1 MLYILLILF
10 IYYSYRYA
18 WWKKAVN
25 YNYPRILMYHMITE
39 HKKGVKFN
47 GLRVSPDNFE
57 KQIKYLKDN
66 NWHSV
71 TMNELIEN
79 RKTLNYKT
87 VAITFDDGYEDNL
100 INALPILQ
108 KYNFKATI
116 YLVNDRD
123 NRDWSINRKK
133 KNNSGELKKEKKLT
147 DKQVQEL
154 LDSGII
160 EIGAHTL
167 THPNFKNLTIEETEQ
182 EIKESKLDIEKKFN
196 IKCSSFAYPF
206 GIYKENDDIIAKK
219 DNFKSAVT
227 TNNGIQNLLNINL
240 FLLDRITISGK
251 DNFLAFK
258 LKLKTGKR
266 GVRK

>member
-1 MLYILLILF
+1 M
-10 IYYSYRYA
+10 
-18 WWKKAVN
+18 V
-25 YNYPRILMYHMITE
+25 
-39 HKKGVKFN
+39 KG
-47 GLRVSPDNFE
+47 SPPEIISSAKSESFCN
-57 KQIKYLKDN
+57 
-66 NWHSV
+66 
-71 TMNELIEN
+71 
-79 RKTLNYKT
+79 
-87 VAITFDDGYEDNL
+87 NL

-116 YLVNDRD
+116 YLINDRH

-154 LDSGII
+154 LDSGLI

-167 THPNFKNLTIEETEQ
+167 THPNFKNLTIKKTEE
-182 EIKESKLDIEKKFN
+182 EIKKSKLDIEKKFN
-196 IKCSSFAYPF
+196 INCNSFAYPF
-206 GIYKENDDIIAKK
+206 GIYKENDDKIVEKN
-219 DNFKSAVT
+219 NFKSAVT
-227 TNNGIQNLLNINL
+227 TNSGIQNLSNTNL

-266 GVRK
+266 GIGK